1 MGVFHLWRNPDL
13 FDQNDDKNGE
23 TTFLG
28 MLHQLSPREN
38 NEGILGCWP
47 GYVNFS
53 KVILEVVIKRRN
65 S

>member
-13 FDQNDDKNGE
+13 FDQNDEKNGE

-38 NEGILGCWP
+38 NEGILGV
-47 GYVNFS
+47 G
-53 KVILEVVIKRRN
+53 RDM
-65 S
+65 

>member
-1 MGVFHLWRNPDL
+1 MGVFHLCRNPDL

-28 MLHQLSPREN
+28 MLHQLSSREN
-38 NEGILGCWP
+38 SEGILGCWP
-47 GYVNFS
+47 GYVNFI
-53 KVILEVVIKRRN
+53 KVILEVVIKRKN